1 MSAVGGKARGITNDL
16 TDAFLGMAQK
26 KTPRQRGAKNAFQR
40 RRSQSNMEQSGCQL

>member
-26 KTPRQRGAKNAFQR
+26 KNPTATRG
-40 RRSQSNMEQSGCQL
+40 